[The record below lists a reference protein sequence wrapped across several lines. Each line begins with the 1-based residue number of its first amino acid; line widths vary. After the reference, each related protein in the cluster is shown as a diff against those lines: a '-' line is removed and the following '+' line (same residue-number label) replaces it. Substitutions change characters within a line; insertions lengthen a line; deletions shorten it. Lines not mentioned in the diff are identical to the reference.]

1 MQMEPISAP
10 KVKTTLKTTATNTN
24 SRFGRDLVRSCDKAR
39 SSVSVKTEPI
49 SNINDVKSDASSENI
64 DFRSAVGSVKN
75 GVRLDPGPK
84 SSLVKSEVVSLRS
97 ESTDFD
103 GLKETNE
110 NIMLTDLK
118 RSLRAVLVTSK
129 DGILA
134 NRLQGKLMLN
144 GHGANYYEKC
154 KKVMH

>member
-24 SRFGRDLVRSCDKAR
+24 SRFGRDLVRSYDRAR
-39 SSVSVKTEPI
+39 SSVSVKTEPV
-49 SNINDVKSDASSENI
+49 SNVNIVKTEASCENKDV
-64 DFRSAVGSVKN
+64 RSAVGSVKN
-75 GVRLDPGPK
+75 GVSSDPGPK
-84 SSLVKSEVVSLRS
+84 SSLVKSELVSLRS
-97 ESTDFD
+97 ESADFD

-118 RSLRAVLVTSK
+118 RSIRAVLVTSK

-134 NRLQGKLMLN
+134 NKLQGKLMLN
-144 GHGANYYEKC
+144 GHGANYYENV
-154 KKVMH
+154 KK